1 MSEFTRYAIYY
12 LPPEAEAWAAWCTTW
27 LGWDAVQGKEVAHPK
42 TALPVAELTATP
54 RKYGLHATLKPPFR
68 LASDVTRDGL
78 ERACADL
85 AATLAPATAPA
96 LALARLGRFLALCP
110 EGDGSQLTALA
121 ARCVRDLDALRAP
134 PTQAELDRR
143 RAGGLGPAQERNLM
157 EWGYPYVMEQF
168 RFHIT
173 LTARLNQPLRDDAYR
188 LLQEALAPHLPRP
201 FRIDAIALAG
211 EAPNG
216 RFHLIRRFALT
227 GKSADTQKRSDLS

>member
-1 MSEFTRYAIYY
+1 MTEFTRYAIYY
-12 LPPEAEAWAAWCTTW
+12 LPPEAEAWAVWCTAW
-27 LGWDAVQGKEVAHPK
+27 LGWDAVQGKEVAHPV
-42 TALPVAELTATP
+42 TGLPVAELTATP

-96 LALARLGRFLALCP
+96 LGRARLGRFQALCP
-110 EGDGSQLTALA
+110 EGDASQLNALA
-121 ARCVRDLDALRAP
+121 AHCVRDLDALRAP

-143 RAGGLGPAQERNLM
+143 RARGLGPAQERNMM
-157 EWGYPYVMEQF
+157 EWGYPHVMAQF

-173 LTARLNQPLRDDAYR
+173 LTGRLHQPLRDDADR

-201 FRIDAIALAG
+201 FRIDAIALVG
-211 EAPNG
+211 EAPDG

-227 GKSADTQKRSDLS
+227 GKSAAPPKRSDRS